1 MSTLQATWTPEGH
14 LFFWSTGPTL
24 DQAVSAELPDLQ
36 YVEGSLTHR
45 SLAQPGQA
53 MRRKRTPGL
62 ETTLHQALP
71 VLASLPVDEPVS
83 DSIKCW
89 SAAAKLGLRLAAAQR
104 VVPTV
109 AQGRARWRALFT
121 RSEDRARLDAVV
133 RALPTASRSLPTHQ
147 RGKVKLFTP
156 DHVVRAFVDGTIDW
170 SITEYP
176 TVSIEPFGGRWVVA
190 PLNGKAQIKA
200 RQVDLFTG
208 AVTEL
213 NAIHD
218 FSFTTRLDVDAETV
232 KVTPL
237 LSY

>member
-1 MSTLQATWTPEGH
+1 MVTQISG
-14 LFFWSTGPTL
+14 
-24 DQAVSAELPDLQ
+24 V
-36 YVEGSLTHR
+36 
-45 SLAQPGQA
+45 
-53 MRRKRTPGL
+53 
-62 ETTLHQALP
+62 
-71 VLASLPVDEPVS
+71 
-83 DSIKCW
+83 
-89 SAAAKLGLRLAAAQR
+89 
-104 VVPTV
+104 
-109 AQGRARWRALFT
+109 
-121 RSEDRARLDAVV
+121 
-133 RALPTASRSLPTHQ
+133 
-147 RGKVKLFTP
+147 
-156 DHVVRAFVDGTIDW
+156 VDGTIDW

-213 NAIHD
+213 NAVHD